1 LDKPRKEAHNN
12 LGYKES
18 PHSFQQLGSEP
29 HKYSPGDVG
38 YLLTIA
44 TYSTMMS
51 AKTRQGSSALKK
63 IKEFCLINKKKN
75 DEIRKQQEEE
85 EKRRKDEEEAT
96 W

>member
-1 LDKPRKEAHNN
+1 
-12 LGYKES
+12 
-18 PHSFQQLGSEP
+18 
-29 HKYSPGDVG
+29 
-38 YLLTIA
+38 
-44 TYSTMMS
+44 MMS

-96 W
+96 WWRIDEESEREKETMTPKNLHNIMNGIDAP